1 MAAQAVLDPSP
12 MHLIAR
18 QSPAPPDVIWRNT
31 YLSRSNRM
39 TRAWLITVA
48 ITILTVFWSL
58 LLVPLATALNIEA
71 IHRISPELAD
81 AIEDHP
87 LARSLVKTQLPTLL
101 SSLLFVI
108 VPYIYDWLANLQGM
122 HSQADVNLS
131 VISKNFFFLFFNYFI
146 IFTVLGT
153 FANFYQFFQHFQD
166 TFKDTTRIAYTLALS
181 LQRLLSFYT
190 NLIILQGIGLFPFRL
205 LEIGSVIMYPI
216 YRMGAKTPRDYAEL
230 VQPPVFYYGFYLPQ
244 VILIFIICLVYS
256 VLRDSW
262 KVLLSG
268 LLYFVI
274 GGFVYKYQLLYAMD
288 HRQHSTGR
296 AWMMI
301 SHRIVVGVVLF
312 QVTTAGQLALKGGVK
327 RALLILPL
335 ILATACFGYAYNQ
348 SFTPL
353 MRFISLA
360 SIERRI
366 PVETDEQF
374 MDPDGWG
381 SEGAAQGRDVDDEDL
396 IRSDTKDEDMP
407 FINPNLISPYVTAA
421 NYNFSG
427 TNRTQARGGMDF

>member
-18 QSPAPPDVIWRNT
+18 QSPAPSEVVWTNT
-31 YLSRSNRM
+31 YLPRSSRM
-39 TRAWLITVA
+39 TRAWLVTAVITVL
-48 ITILTVFWSL
+48 TIFWSF
-58 LLVPLATALNIEA
+58 LLVPLATALNLEA
-71 IHRISPELAD
+71 IHRISPQLAD

-87 LARSLVKTQLPTLL
+87 IAKSLVQTQLPTLL
-101 SSLLFVI
+101 SSLLFVL
-108 VPYIYDWLANLQGM
+108 VPYLYDWLANLQGM
-122 HSQADVNLS
+122 HSQADVDLS

-153 FANFYQFFQHFQD
+153 FSNFYKFFEQFQD
-166 TFKDTTRIAYTLALS
+166 SLKDTTRIAYTLALS

-205 LEIGSVIMYPI
+205 LEIGSVILYPI
-216 YRMGAKTPRDYAEL
+216 NRIGAKTPRDYAEL

-244 VILIFIICLVYS
+244 IILIFIICLVYS

-268 LLYFVI
+268 LLYFII

-296 AWMMI
+296 AWLMI
-301 SHRIVVGVVLF
+301 SHRIVVGVVFF
-312 QVTTAGQLALKGGVK
+312 QLTTAGQLALKGGVR
-327 RALLILPL
+327 RAVLVVPLLI
-335 ILATACFGYAYNQ
+335 ATICFGYAYNR
-348 SFTPL
+348 SYTPL
-353 MRFISLA
+353 MKFISLA
-360 SIERRI
+360 SIERKV
-366 PVETDEQF
+366 PEETDAQF

-381 SEGAAQGRDVDDEDL
+381 DEAASRGRDLPDEDAV
-396 IRSDTKDEDMP
+396 IETKDEDMP
-407 FINPNLISPYVTAA
+407 FINPNLVSP
-421 NYNFSG
+421 
-427 TNRTQARGGMDF
+427 